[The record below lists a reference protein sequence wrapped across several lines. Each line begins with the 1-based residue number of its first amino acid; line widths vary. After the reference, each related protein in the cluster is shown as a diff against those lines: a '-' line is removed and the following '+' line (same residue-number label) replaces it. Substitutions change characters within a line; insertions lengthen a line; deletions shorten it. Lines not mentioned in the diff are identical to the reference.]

1 MEIAAAI
8 KNAFKDMIV
17 PELDKIKADVSE
29 IKAVLGV
36 TNQRIDDT
44 NKRIDDISIH
54 IADLSRRID
63 ENNKRID
70 DTNNKID
77 EMKDRIEVKISET
90 NDRLN
95 RLYEVIVRRDEHKT
109 LELKVIELERDV
121 KEIKSKIAM

>member
-1 MEIAAAI
+1 MDINDEIGNAI
-8 KNAFKDMIV
+8 KDMIV
-17 PELDKIKADVSE
+17 HELDKPKTDVSE
-29 IKAVLGV
+29 IKAVQEV
-36 TNQRIDDT
+36 T

-63 ENNKRID
+63 ENNRRID
-70 DTNNKID
+70 GTNNRV
-77 EMKDRIEVKISET
+77 EELKDRIEDKISET

-109 LELKVIELERDV
+109 LELKLIELERDV

>member
-1 MEIAAAI
+1 MDIAAAI
-8 KNAFKDMIV
+8 KNAFREMIV

-29 IKAVLGV
+29 IKAVQEV
-36 TNQRIDDT
+36 T

-70 DTNNKID
+70 ETNNRID
-77 EMKDRIEVKISET
+77 ELKDRIEDKISET